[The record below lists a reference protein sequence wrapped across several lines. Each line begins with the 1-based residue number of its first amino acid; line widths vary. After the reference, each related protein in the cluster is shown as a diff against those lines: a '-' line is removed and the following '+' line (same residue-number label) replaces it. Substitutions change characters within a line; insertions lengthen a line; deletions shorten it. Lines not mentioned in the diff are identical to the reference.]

1 MAYTVLNKPN
11 INTSSITI
19 PVNAAGSITNPGN
32 LTGTITV
39 PNGGYATTASTI
51 SISGHNYHP
60 KVNIDSHGIQIS
72 DDADLKIGDMSLKDT
87 LQAIQDRLAIL
98 TPDPAKME
106 KYAALK
112 AAYEHYKMLERL
124 CNEDD

>member
-1 MAYTVLNKPN
+1 MAYTVLNNPN

-19 PVNAAGSITNPGN
+19 PATAGGITNTGN
-32 LTGTITV
+32 LTGTVTV
-39 PNGGYATTASTI
+39 GGGYATTASTI
-51 SISGHNYHP
+51 SLSNHTYSP
-60 KVNIDSHGIQIS
+60 KVNIDSDGIQINA
-72 DDADLKIGDMSLKDT
+72 DADIKIGDMSLKDT

-112 AAYEHYKMLERL
+112 AAYEHYKLLERL